1 MERTRRLMIAMV
13 RKVLMMFLSP
23 QHQGTVVGS
32 CENDKGVGVGARRGG
47 GGDEDGDGFV
57 IVVIFGILGYLLDSI
72 QASTSSSNCC

>member
-1 MERTRRLMIAMV
+1 MMLIV
-13 RKVLMMFLSP
+13 RKNSMVSRHP
-23 QHQGTVVGS
+23 QHQGTVVGG
-32 CENDKGVGVGARRGG
+32 CENDKGAGVLARRGG